1 MLRRHVLCGMT
12 ASALLISGC
21 SSSKAASDLDSE
33 NAATAVSTTTVRDAT
48 APDAA
53 ACDQGVTG
61 DLGAASAVDG
71 VASDWTI
78 TSFDGTDIRAH
89 WFPTTNVGADGA
101 PTVLMG
107 PGWSLAGE
115 TSMEGSPIFG
125 SLGIGRLLE
134 EGYNV
139 LTWDPRGFGVSGGTV
154 NIDSAEFEG
163 RDVQV
168 LLDWVSA
175 QGGVQL
181 DREGDPRVGM
191 IGASY
196 GGGIQLVTAAID
208 CRVDAIVPN
217 MAWNSLTTSLYRNE
231 TFKSGWAGQ
240 LTGFAATA
248 ALDPHI
254 LSAAEAGE
262 TSGRLSDE
270 DRAWFADRG
279 PADLVADVSVPTLLL
294 GGTVDTLFTLDE
306 TIANFELLDE
316 AGTTVSMLWYCG
328 GHGVC
333 LTTPNPDLTWMADAT
348 VDWLNRWVKGDESID
363 VGDRVTVVDQHGNR
377 YAADDYPT
385 AAEHQ
390 LRGNLAG
397 GSVDLALQP
406 TTHDPVAAPQGDILG
421 GIVTGITPSRAHRAI
436 EVEVRADSDT
446 LIVGAPTVTMTYRGT
461 AGEGTGPTR
470 VFAQLFD
477 PASRTVVGGQVT
489 PIPVT
494 LDGAEQTVEIALES
508 VAHLLG
514 AGDPLLL
521 QIIATTP
528 AYATP
533 QLGGNVTVSSL
544 EVAVPVPDA
553 FAARPL

>member
-1 MLRRHVLCGMT
+1 MSRRRQLCAIA
-12 ASALLISGC
+12 ASALLFSGC
-21 SSSKAASDLDSE
+21 SSTDSSDTVDEAA
-33 NAATAVSTTTVRDAT
+33 AATAAST
-48 APDAA
+48 PDAA
-53 ACDQGVTG
+53 ATPSASCEQGLTG
-61 DLGAASAVDG
+61 DLGGASAVDG

-89 WFPTTNVGADGA
+89 WFPTADGGAEGA

-107 PGWSLAGE
+107 PGWSLPGE

-139 LTWDPRGFGVSGGTV
+139 LTWDPRGFGVSSGTV
-154 NIDSAEFEG
+154 NINSAEFEG

-175 QGGVQL
+175 QDGVQL
-181 DREGDPRVGM
+181 DRDGDPRVGM

-217 MAWNSLTTSLYRNE
+217 MAWNSLTSSLYRNE
-231 TFKSGWAGQ
+231 TFKRGWADQ

-248 ALDPHI
+248 SLDPHI
-254 LSAAEAGE
+254 LSAASAVEN
-262 TSGRLSDE
+262 SGRLSDE
-270 DRAWFADRG
+270 DIAWFTERG
-279 PADLVADVSVPTLLL
+279 PADLVADISVPTLLL

-316 AGTTVSMLWYCG
+316 TDTTVSMRWYCG

-348 VDWLNRWVKGDESID
+348 VDWLNRWVKGDESVD
-363 VGDRVTVVDQHGNR
+363 LGERVTVMDQHGNR
-377 YAADDYPT
+377 YGAEDYPDT
-385 AAEHQ
+385 ADRE
-390 LRGNLAG
+390 LRGSLAG
-397 GSVDLALQP
+397 GPATLALQP
-406 TTHDPVAAPQGDILG
+406 TPHDPIAAPPGDILG
-421 GIVTGITPSRAHRAI
+421 GIVAGITPSPAHRAI
-436 EVEVRADSDT
+436 EVEVRADGEA
-446 LIVGAPTVTMTYRGT
+446 LVVGAPTIAMTYRGT
-461 AGEGTGPTR
+461 AGEGVDPTR
-470 VFAQLFD
+470 VFAQLVD
-477 PASRTVVGGQVT
+477 PVSRTVLGGQVT

-494 LDGAEQTVEIALES
+494 LDGAEHTVEIALES
-508 VAHLLG
+508 IGHLLG
-514 AGDPLLL
+514 GGDTLLVQL
-521 QIIATTP
+521 IATTP

-533 QLGGNVTVSSL
+533 RLGGTLTVDSL
-544 EVAVPVPDA
+544 EIGLPIRSVFTAGS
-553 FAARPL
+553 R